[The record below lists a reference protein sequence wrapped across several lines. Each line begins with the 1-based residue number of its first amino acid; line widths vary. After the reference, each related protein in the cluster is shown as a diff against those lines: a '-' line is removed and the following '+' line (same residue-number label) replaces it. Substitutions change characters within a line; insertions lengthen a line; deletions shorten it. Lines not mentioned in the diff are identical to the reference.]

1 LSEFIIREHLAGSLG
16 GTGAPIVSR
25 VIQFLGDG
33 MIYYNQARK
42 IMFIPFPFPHA
53 QLSVFFIL
61 VMIFAVPLLMV
72 EYTEALWLGAL
83 LTFFTVT
90 CLAGLHEVARELE
103 NPFRNVPNDIPV
115 CTLQAMYNE
124 ALITMY
130 AGYHPDSFWDPNDY
144 KDMLPRV
151 PGEKENSKEVSKKEL
166 INWNDSSGI
175 SELKKIIEKQGKEL
189 ERLRTLVEGK
199 CIQ

>member
-1 LSEFIIREHLAGSLG
+1 MTVACFTNTRLLLYEKGPSAKTQLCWNWLSEFVVREHLAGS
-16 GTGAPIVSR
+16 TGATGSPMISR

-72 EYTEALWLGAL
+72 EYTSALWLGAL

-90 CLAGLHEVARELE
+90 CLSGLHEVARELE
-103 NPFRNVPNDIPV
+103 NPFRYVRRVKDCRFSLKIVSQPFSFLL
-115 CTLQAMYNE
+115 LQKYTQRHSY
-124 ALITMY
+124 LY
-130 AGYHPDSFWDPNDY
+130 A
-144 KDMLPRV
+144 
-151 PGEKENSKEVSKKEL
+151 
-166 INWNDSSGI
+166 SSHV
-175 SELKKIIEKQGKEL
+175 Q
-189 ERLRTLVEGK
+189 
-199 CIQ
+199 